1 MVKNKY
7 EKLNYQK
14 CNLQKYHMKINKMTC
29 LEVVCFYFLDTLQGQ
44 GALNT
49 YFHVME
55 ILQKR
60 TQNIDNVYYGRIN

>member
-1 MVKNKY
+1 
-7 EKLNYQK
+7 
-14 CNLQKYHMKINKMTC
+14 MKINKMTC

-55 ILQKR
+55 ILQIR